1 MPRKGHMGKNR
12 VTLATMLAVAMLGQA
27 TVGAQDQEVTTST
40 IDIVSSVGCATRDGA
55 TWTLTRAS
63 EPVVSE
69 VPFTSSAEIEAAKRT
84 SLGSNTYTLIG
95 VADFLAIDGLLDQF
109 QRAEFTARESA
120 NSTGSLVTG
129 HRVLVKGLFIEN
141 QRINLT
147 SVISLADSCG

>member
-1 MPRKGHMGKNR
+1 MIRKW
-12 VTLATMLAVAMLGQA
+12 VTIATSLGFAVLVPA
-27 TVGAQDQEVTTST
+27 TGSAQDPDPTKPT
-40 IDIVSSVGCATRDGA
+40 IDIVSSVGCATHDGA

-63 EPVVSE
+63 EPVVTDE
-69 VPFTSSAEIEAAKRT
+69 PFSSSAEIEAAKST

-109 QRAEFTARESA
+109 QRAEFTARESV

-147 SVISLADSCG
+147 SVISVADSCG